1 VSSFDNQEGQRVYRT
16 EVVADNVKF
25 LDSKKRDEQTQNNG
39 DPFQQI
45 GKPIDID
52 AEDDLPF

>member
-1 VSSFDNQEGQRVYRT
+1 MKIETWLDHEIRFIEIDGEWRA
-16 EVVADNVKF
+16 VAK
-25 LDSKKRDEQTQNNG
+25 DEQTQNNG